1 MEMPGSSEA
10 GISFISWSIVMR
22 LTGEAWFALALFGI
36 FSFGTY
42 QSMVMNNPS
51 GGPSDVGAAFF
62 PFWVCVF
69 IQILTAI
76 IFMQTVIAGS
86 KPDASGISMKK
97 RLLLFVSILLLLFLY
112 IFFMDS
118 VGFIFSSIPFL
129 VLVQQLLVF
138 FETGRPSS
146 PRGIAFSVILFSVVS
161 SVLYF
166 LFNTVF
172 RLALP

>member
-1 MEMPGSSEA
+1 
-10 GISFISWSIVMR
+10 MR
-22 LTGEAWFALALFGI
+22 IKGDSLFALALFVI

-62 PFWVCVF
+62 PFWVCIF

-76 IFMQTVIAGS
+76 IFVQSVLNGS
-86 KPDASGISMKK
+86 RPGSDDISMKK
-97 RLLLFVSILLLLFLY
+97 RFMLFVSILLLLFLY

-118 VGFIFSSIPFL
+118 IGFIFSSIPFL

-146 PRGIAFSVILFSVVS
+146 PRGIVFSVIIFSVS
-161 SVLYF
+161 SSLLIICSTRF
-166 LFNTVF
+166 SD
-172 RLALP
+172 LPCHNFYL